1 MMKRFLKLFALA
13 CIAVTSFAAAPHN
26 TLSRDEEV
34 AGWRLLFDGRSLAG
48 WRANDQ
54 PGTFS
59 VADGELIVKGPR
71 SHLYYVGEVSKH
83 DFQNFEISL
92 EVKTWPKANS
102 GLYFHTRW
110 QEQGW
115 PDCGYEVQVNNSHK
129 DPKRTAGLYDVVE
142 NYDAVATDGEWFTL
156 TVRVEGRRIVTKVNG
171 RVIIDHVE
179 PADWT
184 PPPNHAGRRIARGTF
199 AIQGHDPESV
209 IHYRNIK
216 ARVLP

>member
-1 MMKRFLKLFALA
+1 MKRFLKLFALA
-13 CIAVTSFAAAPHN
+13 SVTVTSLAAAPHN
-26 TLSRDEEV
+26 TLTHDEEA

-48 WRANDQ
+48 WRASDQ

-71 SHLYYVGEVSKH
+71 SHLYYIGDVAGH
-83 DFQNFEISL
+83 DFRNFEISL

-115 PDCGYEVQVNNSHK
+115 PDYGYEVQVNNSHK
-129 DPKRTAGLYDVVE
+129 DPKRTAGLYNVIE
-142 NYDAVATDGEWFTL
+142 NYDAVAKDGEWFTL
-156 TVRVEGRRIVTKVNG
+156 NVRVEGRRIVTRVDG

-179 PADWT
+179 PTDWS
-184 PPPNHAGRRIARGTF
+184 PPPNHAERRIARGTF

-216 ARVLP
+216 VRVLP